1 MIDTELPASDSLD
14 QAVRMFVFERA
25 AATGAIP
32 QVGDI
37 ARTLDRAADDVA
49 ATLQRLAA
57 AKVLILAPYG
67 GEIWAAN
74 PFCAVPS
81 GFRVDANGNQ
91 YWGICIWDAL
101 GIVAALNASDASI
114 SAPCG
119 DCGEVLR
126 LEFRNRELVDAE
138 GLIHFAVPARDWW
151 KNIGFA

>member
-1 MIDTELPASDSLD
+1 MINTEQPPSDSLD
-14 QAVRMFVFERA
+14 HAVRMFVFERA

-37 ARTLDRAADDVA
+37 ARGLDRPADDVA

-57 AKVLILAPYG
+57 AKVLILAPNG

-74 PFCAVPS
+74 PFCAVRS
-81 GFRVDANGNQ
+81 GFRVDANGKQ

-101 GIVAALNASDASI
+101 GIVAALNASEASI

-119 DCGEVLR
+119 DCGEGLR